1 MPPTEALDPAAKRN
15 ANALESARTDTTRGA
30 GVRSMQQLIQL
41 RWIALLGQ
49 VATIV
54 FVHYGLGIGLPLAN
68 MLGVAACLA
77 VFNLASLLY
86 WRPRQDVGDLAL
98 LAALLVD
105 VAALTAQLYL
115 SGGIT
120 NPFVFLFLLQVAVG
134 AVLLPAWASWVV
146 VAASS
151 VGVMALV
158 VVPGPVRIAAD
169 PSQGM
174 ADPYLQGLLICFLLT
189 AVLAALFIGRIA
201 RILRVRDARLAD
213 LRQQAAE
220 EEHIVRMGL
229 LASGAAHELG
239 TPLAT
244 LSVLLGDWRRMEPF
258 TSHPELQQ
266 DLEEMQTQLARCKSI
281 VTGILLSAGDARG
294 EAPAHTTLAAFL
306 DELVSEFTATRP
318 VQTLEYRR
326 HLQQDIPIVSDS
338 GLKQMINNILDNAL
352 EASPAWIGMEVGLQG
367 EDDEILVLKVSDAG
381 TGFTGETLAN
391 FGKPY
396 NSSKGRP
403 GGGLGLFLSLNVAR
417 SLGGRLSAANRVPC
431 GAEVVLEL
439 PLSSLALPQDEG
451 ANPEDADDE

>member
-1 MPPTEALDPAAKRN
+1 
-15 ANALESARTDTTRGA
+15 
-30 GVRSMQQLIQL
+30 
-41 RWIALLGQ
+41 
-49 VATIV
+49 
-54 FVHYGLGIGLPLAN
+54 
-68 MLGVAACLA
+68 
-77 VFNLASLLY
+77 LY

-151 VGVMALV
+151 VGVMGLV

-201 RILRVRDARLAD
+201 GILRVRDARLAD

-258 TSHPELQQ
+258 TSDPDLLQ
-266 DLEEMQTQLARCKSI
+266 DLEEMQTQLGRCKSI

-318 VQTLEYRR
+318 VQTLDYRR

-338 GLKQMINNILDNAL
+338 GLKQMIN
-352 EASPAWIGMEVGLQG
+352 
-367 EDDEILVLKVSDAG
+367 
-381 TGFTGETLAN
+381 
-391 FGKPY
+391 
-396 NSSKGRP
+396 
-403 GGGLGLFLSLNVAR
+403 
-417 SLGGRLSAANRVPC
+417 
-431 GAEVVLEL
+431 
-439 PLSSLALPQDEG
+439 
-451 ANPEDADDE
+451 

>member
-1 MPPTEALDPAAKRN
+1 MR
-15 ANALESARTDTTRGA
+15 RTARGA
-30 GVRSMQQLIQL
+30 GVRNMQQLIQL
-41 RWIALLGQ
+41 RWIALVGQ
-49 VATIV
+49 LATIL
-54 FVHYGLGIGLPLAN
+54 FVHFVLGIALPLAT

-77 VFNLASLLY
+77 AFNLASLLY
-86 WRPRQDVGDLAL
+86 WRPRQDVGDAAL

-134 AVLLPAWASWVV
+134 AVLLPGWAAWVV
-146 VAASS
+146 VAASCA
-151 VGVMALV
+151 GVLGLV
-158 VVPGPVRIAAD
+158 VFPGPVTIAAN
-169 PSQGM
+169 PEQGIGD
-174 ADPYLQGLLICFLLT
+174 AYVQGLLACFLLT
-189 AVLAALFIGRIA
+189 AVLAGLFIGRIA

-244 LSVLLGDWRRMEPF
+244 LSVLLGDWRRMAPF
-258 TSHPELQQ
+258 TEHPELQQ
-266 DLEEMQTQLARCKSI
+266 DLDEMQTQLARCKAI
-281 VTGILLSAGDARG
+281 VTGILLSAGDTRG
-294 EAPAHTTLAAFL
+294 EAPAQTTLAVFL
-306 DELVSEFTATRP
+306 DELVSEWSATRP
-318 VQTLEYRR
+318 VGVLDYRR
-326 HLQQDIPIVSDS
+326 HLDQDLPIVSDS
-338 GLKQMINNILDNAL
+338 GLKQMIGNILDNAL
-352 EASPAWIGMEVGLQG
+352 EASPDWVGLEVSRQG
-367 EDDEILVLKVSDAG
+367 EDGETLRLKVSDAG
-381 TGFTGETLAN
+381 TGFTAETLAN

-417 SLGGRLSAANRVPC
+417 SFGGRLYAANRVPR

-439 PLSSLALPQDEG
+439 PLSALALPPQQLDG
-451 ANPEDADDE
+451 SIDG